1 MYENAV
7 PVYEMKN
14 KLSFYL
20 HKAEIEGPVY
30 ISNRGKPA
38 FILQTI
44 EDYEEKVKL
53 APKEK
58 TPFEVA
64 AEMRKEIGLTDEEF
78 GDFDLS
84 DFIESIKE
92 SSFSESYRD
101 KELFYDLNSEE

>member
-7 PVYEMKN
+7 PVFEMKN

-20 HKAEIEGPVY
+20 HKAETQGPVY

-44 EDYEEKVKL
+44 EDYEEKVKS

-64 AEMRKEIGLTDEEF
+64 AEMRKELGIED
-78 GDFDLS
+78 DDNFDLYE
-84 DFIESIKE
+84 FIESIKQD
-92 SSFSESYRD
+92 SAFESYRD
-101 KELFYDLNSEE
+101 RQLVYELNRGE

>member
-7 PVYEMKN
+7 PVFEMKN

-20 HKAEIEGPVY
+20 HKAETEGPVY

-44 EDYEEKVKL
+44 EDYEEKVKS

-64 AEMRKEIGLTDEEF
+64 AEMRKEIGLTDEEY
-78 GDFDLS
+78 GDFDLA
-84 DFIESIKE
+84 DFIESKKE
-92 SSFSESYRD
+92 DSSSESYRD
-101 KELFYDLNSEE
+101 RELLHDLNSEE

>member
-7 PVYEMKN
+7 PVFEMKN

-20 HKAEIEGPVY
+20 HKAETEGPVY

-44 EDYEEKVKL
+44 EDYEEKVKS

-64 AEMRKEIGLTDEEF
+64 AEMRKKFGLTDE
-78 GDFDLS
+78 DFDEDITDYFDSLR
-84 DFIESIKE
+84 DHDYKGP
-92 SSFSESYRD
+92 SEA
-101 KELFYDLNSEE
+101 KNIFEEV